1 MFYQINGNLSSILVV
16 KTDLE
21 VEAETLILS
30 YGISARSMEA
40 AVHQLRNKGENV
52 SALTAYSLWPIPEK
66 EILESLHGIN
76 RIIIPEMNHGQY
88 RHEIE
93 RLTNGTIELVSVNR
107 VDTFLITPEEI
118 MEAYYG

>member
-1 MFYQINGNLSSILVV
+1 
-16 KTDLE
+16 
-21 VEAETLILS
+21 
-30 YGISARSMEA
+30 MEA
-40 AVHQLRNKGENV
+40 AVNQLRTKGKNV

-93 RLTNGTIELVSVNR
+93 RLTNGTIELIGVNR

-118 MEAYYG
+118 MDAYYG